1 MTVEM
6 LINVDPNDSTPIYL
20 QLVSNVTELIENGML
35 KGGDKMPSVRA
46 LALKLAINPNTI
58 QKAYTELEH
67 RGKLKNEA
75 GRGCYVSN
83 PDDEAEK
90 TKEAV
95 LSKIRKLILTA
106 KEAGIEKEEL
116 KNLTDLIYCEE
127 NSDLKEEK

>member
-6 LINVDPNDSTPIYL
+6 LITVDQNDTKPIYM
-20 QLVSNVTELIENGML
+20 QLVDSVSELIERGIL

-75 GRGCYVSN
+75 GRGCYVSH

-90 TKEAV
+90 NREAI
-95 LSKIRKLILTA
+95 LSKLKKLLSAAKDAGVSNDEIIQMSKLIYD
-106 KEAGIEKEEL
+106 EE
-116 KNLTDLIYCEE
+116 TR
-127 NSDLKEEK
+127 DLKEDK